1 MKFFEKLKQLFG
13 YQKVA
18 EITLNEITLKPGES
32 LNLIVME
39 ESEFE
44 QLVNKRVNEALE
56 KERQKVNVK

>member
-1 MKFFEKLKQLFG
+1 MKFFEKLKQLIRSRG
-13 YQKVA
+13 VG
-18 EITLNEITLKPGES
+18 EITLKPGES

>member
-1 MKFFEKLKQLFG
+1 MKFFEKLKHLIRSRG
-13 YQKVA
+13 VG
-18 EITLNEITLKPGES
+18 EITLKPGES